1 MLPGNYGYG
10 DSEAS
15 AYSGMNEYGAAAA
28 SDLFSSMPEQT
39 ALAPQQDRPRMRVVP
54 NRGEYGYEEFMA
66 ERSGVIIPDRSAY
79 GQSEDY
85 GKTDPEKEAA
95 KTIASMALR
104 QPRVTQSSSAE
115 DIKTLQRALNNAVG
129 KKYALKATSKYR
141 DGVDGAWGGDTTTK
155 LNKAQG
161 DAGLAKVQET
171 SPELWVWLF
180 SQTRGQA
187 DLALKALKTAKLKAG
202 AGQAGTDIISG
213 FLEGFSRTL
222 APPPVADV
230 APVSGDGGGGGSG
243 SGETDWM
250 KWGLIAGGVVLAGVV
265 IWAIAKKD

>member
-85 GKTDPEKEAA
+85 GKTDPKAQEA
-95 KTIASMALR
+95 KSIAAMALR
-104 QPRVTQSSSAE
+104 YPKVTQSSSAD
-115 DIKTLQRALNNAVG
+115 DIKTLQRALISARSG
-129 KKYALKATSKYR
+129 SYKLKGTPKAK
-141 DGVDGAWGGDTTTK
+141 DGVDGAWGSDTATN
-155 LNKAQG
+155 LQKAQTE
-161 DAGLAKVQET
+161 AGIPRLVET
-171 SPELWVWLF
+171 SPELWAWLL
-180 SQTRGQA
+180 SPSA
-187 DLALKALKTAKLKAG
+187 DAGRLAVTAVKGARIKGA

-213 FLEGFSRTL
+213 FLEGFTRTL

-230 APVSGDGGGGGSG
+230 APVSGDGGGGSG

>member
-39 ALAPQQDRPRMRVVP
+39 ALTPQQDRPRMRVVP
-54 NRGEYGYEEFMA
+54 NRGEYGYEEFVA

-79 GQSEDY
+79 GDGSEY
-85 GKTDPEKEAA
+85 GKADPKVQEAKA
-95 KTIASMALR
+95 IAAMALR
-104 QPRVTQSSSAE
+104 QPKVTRSSSAD
-115 DIKTLQRALNNAVG
+115 DIKTLQRALNTARSG
-129 KKYALKATSKYR
+129 SYKLKASGKIK
-141 DGVDGAWGGDTTTK
+141 DGVDGNWGSDTAAN
-155 LNKAQG
+155 LQKAQFEA
-161 DAGLAKVQET
+161 DIPRLVET
-171 SPELWVWLF
+171 SPELWAWLL
-180 SQTRGQA
+180 SPDKISGA
-187 DLALKALKTAKLKAG
+187 LAVKAIKGAKVKAG
-202 AGQAGTDIISG
+202 AGQAGLD
-213 FLEGFSRTL
+213 FLGGALDSFTRTL
-222 APPPVADV
+222 APPPAADV
-230 APVSGDGGGGGSG
+230 APVSGDGGGGSG